1 MSMNGQNQ
9 EQTELLRNIWNE
21 LKSLGQSLG
30 RRIDQTNERIDQTN
44 ARIDDT
50 NRTLG
55 DRFDETNRTLGGRID
70 DTNRRLG
77 VVEGVLRDLGGQQLI
92 LTRYVK
98 TAMERDIGDLRE
110 RMTHLE
116 AQETT

>member
-21 LKSLGQSLG
+21 LKSLGQGLG

-44 ARIDDT
+44 ERIDDT
-50 NRTLG
+50 NRALCG
-55 DRFDETNRTLGGRID
+55 RIDDTNRKLGGRID

-77 VVEGVLRDLGGQQLI
+77 VMEEVLRDLGGQQLI

-98 TAMERDIGDLRE
+98 TVMEREIGELRD
-110 RMTHLE
+110 RLTRIE